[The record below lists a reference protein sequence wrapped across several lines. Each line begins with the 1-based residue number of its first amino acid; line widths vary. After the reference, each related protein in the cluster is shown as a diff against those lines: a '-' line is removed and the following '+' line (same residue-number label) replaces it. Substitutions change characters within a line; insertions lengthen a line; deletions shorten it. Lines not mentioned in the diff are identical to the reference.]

1 MISDSQRKYALLGSA
16 GTIVLLLACL
26 AGIVLY
32 KQAVPPF
39 VEANTKNVTSAD
51 YEAAFQKW
59 QESGIENYEITIHSR
74 NDDVTLRV
82 TGGGASV
89 VVVRHLLDGQP
100 IVEEDMDAHST
111 GLRNMTVRRMFE
123 MVQGTVAAH
132 ETDSLPQ
139 SDNEGRS
146 IFYDLSVR
154 FDPTSG
160 YPVYIAQHRRVTRPS
175 HEITWREVSLIPIEV
190 KNFIVTEGR

>member
-26 AGIVLY
+26 ASIGLY

-82 TGGGASV
+82 TDGGASV

-100 IVEEDMDAHST
+100 IVEEDMDSHST
-111 GLRNMTVRRMFE
+111 GLRNMTVQRMFD
-123 MVQGTVAAH
+123 MVQGSVAAH

-139 SDNEGRS
+139 SDDEGRS
-146 IFYDLSVR
+146 IFYDLNVR
-154 FDPTSG
+154 FDPTLG

-190 KNFIVTEGR
+190 KNFVVTEGR